1 MDHPVRYDRRLR
13 SSAMIGATV
22 GSYRVLAPLGRGGMG
37 EVYRAEDLRL
47 HRQVALKVLPP
58 DGLADDQKRRRFL
71 QEARAASALND
82 PHIVT
87 VHDIFTAD
95 GTDFLVMEL
104 VHGRTLRE
112 IVDAGPVAIADVL
125 GWGAQIADA
134 LAVAHAAGIVHR
146 DLKPGNVM
154 ITDRGVVKILDFGIA
169 KVRPTDVSDPAIALT
184 LAGDVIG
191 TIDYM
196 SPEQARG
203 DEVDHRS
210 DIFSLGAVLYEL
222 LTGRRPF
229 AGEHLVAVL
238 HRILHGVPTPLR
250 DLRPEVLPA
259 VEAIVAKTLAHD
271 RSERY
276 QTMEQLATA
285 LRAALQT
292 SATTPGGTASWP
304 DPGIAPTQV
313 TRSAPMRAWSPRTV
327 AVVAAALLVLWL
339 AAPRVQRWP
348 WAGPRGGDAAVAG
361 VTAMPLATEVA
372 RPDTALE
379 HTQQGL
385 GLLRRFD
392 RTGHVEQ
399 AIERFESAI
408 ALDGRYAP
416 AWAGLARAYW
426 RQQRVTRDWAWGAR
440 AQDAAQHAVSLDP
453 SLADGHVSLGLAA
466 LSAGDL
472 PMARSTLEHAL
483 VLNPGNAD
491 AHRGL
496 GDLAEAEDRLDAAA
510 VHYARAVDLAPADW
524 ELPRLAGDIPY
535 MAGRYDEALAWYE
548 RAAAAVPD
556 SAVPYRLL
564 GAAHHMLGDYAAAAS
579 ALQQSISLQPTAGGY
594 TNLGTALFYQGKYR
608 EALPAF
614 ERAVELMPSAPIMW
628 ANLGDAYRWV
638 PGHRASSMQAYE
650 RALQLLRAQLDADPT
665 HVTNRSNLA
674 LYLAKTGQKPEAL
687 AELARVPADAG
698 EINTLYRG
706 AVTYELAGR
715 RDDALRM
722 LEAALGRGYSW
733 LEVAADPELADL
745 RSDVRYHRLATRFEG
760 RPVPVR

>member
-1 MDHPVRYDRRLR
+1 MIDA
-13 SSAMIGATV
+13 SAHWSMIGATV
-22 GSYRVLAPLGRGGMG
+22 GCYRVLAPLGRGGMG

-47 HRQVALKVLPP
+47 QRHVALKVLPP

-104 VHGRTLRE
+104 VNGRTLRQ

-125 GWGAQIADA
+125 GWGAQIADG

-154 ITDRGVVKILDFGIA
+154 LTDRGVVKILDFGIA
-169 KVRPTDVSDPAIALT
+169 KVRPTDVSEPTAGLT

-191 TIDYM
+191 TVDYM

-203 DEVDHRS
+203 DEIDHRS

-229 AGEHLVAVL
+229 SGEHIVAVL
-238 HRILHGVPTPLR
+238 HKILYGLPTPLR
-250 DLRPEVLPA
+250 DLRPEVPPD
-259 VEAIVAKTLAHD
+259 VEAIVASALARD
-271 RSERY
+271 RDQRY

-292 SATTPGGTASWP
+292 SAAVPARATAWP
-304 DPGIAPTQV
+304 EPALAPTQV
-313 TRSAPMRAWSPRTV
+313 TRSVPRHVWWPRA
-327 AVVAAALLVLWL
+327 AALAAAALLVLWL
-339 AAPRVQRWP
+339 AAPYTYRWLR
-348 WAGPRGGDAAVAG
+348 AGAAGGDAAVASIA
-361 VTAMPLATEVA
+361 AMPLATEVA
-372 RPDTALE
+372 RPATALE

-399 AIERFESAI
+399 AIETFESAI
-408 ALDGRYAP
+408 ALDARYAP

-496 GDLAEAEDRLDAAA
+496 GDLTKAEDRLDAAA
-510 VHYARAVDLAPADW
+510 VHYARAVELAPADW

-548 RAAAAVPD
+548 RAAVAVPD

-579 ALQQSISLQPTAGGY
+579 ALQQSISLQPNASAY

-638 PGHRASSMQAYE
+638 PGNQAPSMEAYQ
-650 RALQLLRAQLDADPT
+650 RALQLLRTQLAADPT
-665 HVTNRSNLA
+665 HVANRSNLA
-674 LYLAKTGQKPEAL
+674 LYLAKTGQTAEAL
-687 AELARVPADAG
+687 EELARVPADAS
-698 EINTLYRG
+698 EVNSLYRG

-722 LEAALGRGYSW
+722 LDAALERGYSL

-745 RSDVRYHRLATRFEG
+745 RSDVRYHRLAVRFE
-760 RPVPVR
+760 RRTAPVR